1 MTTMEVISLIKDVII
16 LLALLIGGA
25 MALFVY
31 FQLAPVL
38 DLRIL
43 PSWTDD
49 TKQFLI
55 LKFQVENKSRVRVY
69 SPRGRIQVL
78 KHGIKAGTS
87 MSHWVPFKKNAIIP
101 TEQPIEWHEPVEI
114 FRSTKEIYPGE
125 VISFERLYHCP
136 QEAIIL
142 HVGLQVE
149 LELHL
154 VGRIATRKAVPWRQ
168 TTTCFVVKQSEDTAS
183 IV

>member
-78 KHGIKAGTS
+78 KHRIKTGTS
-87 MSHWVPFKKNAIIP
+87 MSHWVPFKKNAIILRNN
-101 TEQPIEWHEPVEI
+101 Q
-114 FRSTKEIYPGE
+114 
-125 VISFERLYHCP
+125 
-136 QEAIIL
+136 
-142 HVGLQVE
+142 
-149 LELHL
+149 
-154 VGRIATRKAVPWRQ
+154 
-168 TTTCFVVKQSEDTAS
+168 
-183 IV
+183 